1 MAVSWQDVTD
11 GSQSSRRH
19 LFGPFWGVVERDP
32 DGSRRLWTWSV
43 EREGVADPVAE
54 GFAYDSSVFPCPAY
68 YGAKTSAIGLIAARG
83 RKVTAA
89 RSPNLASALWSRLR
103 AGPLPS
109 SSPMVRPAG
118 APRSNN
124 RRARVRRPL
133 AASRHSRNGRT

>member
-54 GFAYDSSVFPCPAY
+54 GFAYDAPDATEAVDEWARRHRPR
-68 YGAKTSAIGLIAARG
+68 GLRSRLAARLGG
-83 RKVTAA
+83 RPQ
-89 RSPNLASALWSRLR
+89 RI
-103 AGPLPS
+103 
-109 SSPMVRPAG
+109 
-118 APRSNN
+118 
-124 RRARVRRPL
+124 
-133 AASRHSRNGRT
+133 